1 MKKICFITTISGTLK
16 SFVVGTAEY
25 LHQEAGYDI
34 TFICD
39 DDEAF
44 AASLPPYIHYVPI
57 PMKRG
62 ISFGGIGSMLKMAKV
77 FRRE

>member
-39 DDEAF
+39 DDSDAETVPSDDSAEAEPDF
-44 AASLPPYIHYVPI
+44 SL
-57 PMKRG
+57 
-62 ISFGGIGSMLKMAKV
+62 
-77 FRRE
+77 